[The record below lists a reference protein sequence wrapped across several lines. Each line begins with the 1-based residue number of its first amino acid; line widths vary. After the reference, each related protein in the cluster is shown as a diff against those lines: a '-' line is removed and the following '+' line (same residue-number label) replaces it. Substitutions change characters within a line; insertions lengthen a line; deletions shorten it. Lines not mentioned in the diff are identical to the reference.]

1 MLHAFGMPSGHR
13 AALHVD
19 RSGHSRQRAGSA
31 RSLRCGGP
39 IAAPLLKV
47 PVGAWMAQTLPSA
60 LVAIIAALRPRTG
73 GTDWV
78 PTKAVVAIHP
88 VAWSHWA
95 SAPMMPTRVAGL
107 FCVRPDNPRLSYRGP
122 HAGAAITTA
131 EGVNSASPGMFVLMD
146 ISQIGKQDSSMI
158 SW

>member
-1 MLHAFGMPSGHR
+1 MWR
-13 AALHVD
+13 E
-19 RSGHSRQRAGSA
+19 
-31 RSLRCGGP
+31 

-47 PVGAWMAQTLPSA
+47 PVGAWMAQTLASA

-73 GTDWV
+73 GKDWV

-131 EGVNSASPGMFVLMD
+131 EGVNSASPGIFVLMD

>member
-1 MLHAFGMPSGHR
+1 MPSGHR

-19 RSGHSRQRAGSA
+19 RSGHPRQRAGSA

-73 GTDWV
+73 GTNWV
-78 PTKAVVAIHP
+78 STKAVVAIHP

-131 EGVNSASPGMFVLMD
+131 EGVNSASPGIFVLMD

>member
-19 RSGHSRQRAGSA
+19 RSGHPRQRAGFA
-31 RSLRCGGP
+31 RSLRRGGP

-47 PVGAWMAQTLPSA
+47 PVRAWMAQTLPA
-60 LVAIIAALRPRTG
+60 LVAMIAAPRPRTG
-73 GTDWV
+73 GTEWV

-107 FCVRPDNPRLSYRGP
+107 FCVCPDNLRLSYRGLR
-122 HAGAAITTA
+122 AGAAITTA
-131 EGVNSASPGMFVLMD
+131 GGVNSASPDMSVLMD
-146 ISQIGKQDSSMI
+146 ISQIGKQNSSMI
-158 SW
+158 SG

>member
-19 RSGHSRQRAGSA
+19 RSGHPRQRAGSA

-88 VAWSHWA
+88 VAGSHWA

>member
-19 RSGHSRQRAGSA
+19 RSGHPRQRAGSA

-47 PVGAWMAQTLPSA
+47 PVGAWMAQTLPST

-95 SAPMMPTRVAGL
+95 SAPMVPTRVAGL

-131 EGVNSASPGMFVLMD
+131 EGVNSASPGILVLMD

>member
-1 MLHAFGMPSGHR
+1 MLHAFGIPSGHR

-19 RSGHSRQRAGSA
+19 GSGHPRQRAGSA
-31 RSLRCGGP
+31 RSLRYGGP

-78 PTKAVVAIHP
+78 PTKAVVAVHP